1 MAESVPTTTSGD
13 GPFSY
18 AKNSDFQ
25 KDSANLV
32 KEMIHEAIIDKLDAD
47 LSSSVS
53 LVDLGC
59 SVGPNTFLAVQNMIE
74 ALQTK
79 TSASLEFEVFFN
91 DHAAND
97 FNKLFASLPQ
107 RKYHAAAVP
116 GSFHGRLFSRGRI
129 TLAYSCFTLHY
140 LSKVPEEIIDSKS
153 PAWNKARIH
162 YTNTDASPHVAK
174 GYLEQFKRDLRAF
187 LSARGEEIVKGGL
200 MFLIIPGLAEGLTH
214 SQSSYAVIFR
224 LLESSVLELAN
235 EVIVIVII
243 LNLSKKKKRIG
254 FAYFMRLVCI
264 LQGVIGKGEVDGF
277 NLAFYFPRKGEV
289 REVIEEDGCFSVE
302 RAEMIN
308 PRSNIRAR
316 VIVGH
321 LRAGMEGSF
330 TEHFGESVMEKV
342 FGRALDKADE
352 VSDLL
357 EASLRDSPQLFYV
370 LKRK

>member
-1 MAESVPTTTSGD
+1 MM
-13 GPFSY
+13 
-18 AKNSDFQ
+18 Q

-140 LSKVPEEIIDSKS
+140 LSK
-153 PAWNKARIH
+153 
-162 YTNTDASPHVAK
+162 
-174 GYLEQFKRDLRAF
+174 FKRDLRAF

-235 EVIVIVII
+235 E
-243 LNLSKKKKRIG
+243 
-254 FAYFMRLVCI
+254 
-264 LQGVIGKGEVDGF
+264 GVIGKGEVDGF

>member
-18 AKNSDFQ
+18 AKNSEFQ

-32 KEMIHEAIIDKLDAD
+32 KAMIHEAIIEKLDGD
-47 LSSSVS
+47 MSSPVS

-59 SVGPNTFLAVQNMIE
+59 SVGPNTFLAATNMIE
-74 ALQTK
+74 ALETK
-79 TSASLEFEVFFN
+79 TSIGLEYEVFFN

-97 FNKLFASLPQ
+97 FNKLFASLPPPPQ

-116 GSFHGRLFSRGRI
+116 GSFHRRLFSRGRI
-129 TLAYSCFTLHY
+129 TLAYSFFTLHY
-140 LSKVPEEIIDSKS
+140 LSKVPEEISDIKS
-153 PAWNKARIH
+153 PAWNDGRIH
-162 YTNTDASPHVAK
+162 YTNAGASPHVAK
-174 GYLEQFKRDLRAF
+174 GYLEQFKRDMRAF

-200 MFLIIPGLAEGLTH
+200 MFLIIPGIADGRNH
-214 SQSSYAVIFR
+214 SQSSYAVIFS

-235 EVIVIVII
+235 E
-243 LNLSKKKKRIG
+243 
-254 FAYFMRLVCI
+254 
-264 LQGVIGKGEVDGF
+264 GVIGKGEVDGF
-277 NLAFYFPRKGEV
+277 NLAFYFPRMGEAG
-289 REVIEEDGCFSVE
+289 EVIEEDGCFSVE

-308 PRSNIRAR
+308 PRSNLSARA
-316 VIVGH
+316 IVGH

-330 TEHFGESVMEKV
+330 KEHFGESVMEKV

-352 VSDLL
+352 FSDQL

>member
-32 KEMIHEAIIDKLDAD
+32 KEMIHEAIIEKLDAD
-47 LSSSVS
+47 MSSSVS

-79 TSASLEFEVFFN
+79 TSASQQLEFEVFFN

-107 RKYHAAAVP
+107 SKYHAAAVP
-116 GSFHGRLFSRGRI
+116 GSFHSRLFSRGRI
-129 TLAYSCFTLHY
+129 TLAYSSFTLHY
-140 LSKVPEEIIDSKS
+140 LSKVPDEIINTKS
-153 PAWNKARIH
+153 PAWNEGRIH
-162 YTNTDASPHVAK
+162 YTSPDASPHVAN

-200 MFLIIPGLAEGLTH
+200 MFLIIAGLAEGLTH

-235 EVIVIVII
+235 E
-243 LNLSKKKKRIG
+243 
-254 FAYFMRLVCI
+254 
-264 LQGVIGKGEVDGF
+264 GVIGKGEVDGF
-277 NLAFYFPRKGEV
+277 NLAFYFPCMGEV

-302 RAEMIN
+302 RAEMVN
-308 PRSNIRAR
+308 PRSNISARA
-316 VIVGH
+316 IVGH

-330 TEHFGESVMEKV
+330 KEHFGESVMEKV

>member
-235 EVIVIVII
+235 E
-243 LNLSKKKKRIG
+243 
-254 FAYFMRLVCI
+254 
-264 LQGVIGKGEVDGF
+264 GVIGKGEVDGF